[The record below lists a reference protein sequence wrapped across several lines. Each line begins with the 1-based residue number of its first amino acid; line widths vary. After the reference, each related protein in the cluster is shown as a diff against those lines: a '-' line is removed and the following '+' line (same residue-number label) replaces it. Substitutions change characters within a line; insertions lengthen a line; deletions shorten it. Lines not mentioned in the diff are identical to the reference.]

1 MGNRIQVFSIVAA
14 VLLVVLVIE
23 LVRRRRL
30 SERYALLWLLSAFV
44 ILGLA
49 IWQGLLEKLARV
61 TGIAYPPNALFLVA
75 LAFVLLLLLNFSAAM
90 SKLQDQTRILA
101 QRLAIIEA
109 SGENPGSRRDELTT
123 AESGEDPVGK
133 DDPHAHA

>member
-1 MGNRIQVFSIVAA
+1 MGNRIQVFSIIAA

-75 LAFVLLLLLNFSAAM
+75 LAFVLLLLLNFSAAL
-90 SKLQDQTRILA
+90 SRLQDQTRILA

-109 SGENPGSRRDELTT
+109 SDENPRP
-123 AESGEDPVGK
+123 ESEALPTVKSAKGPVGED
-133 DDPHAHA
+133 DPPARA